1 MKLVVGAVGA
11 VAKASEM
18 EKGKKHK
25 EEGNEDINK
34 WRMKKDR
41 NRGGEEG

>member
-18 EKGKKHK
+18 EKGKKIK
-25 EEGNEDINK
+25 NTKRREMEISIN
-34 WRMKKDR
+34 
-41 NRGGEEG
+41 GG